1 MTPTLAAGFW
11 GIEHFTP
18 PWDVFYLPLFNLL
31 VGFYHLLFSDFALAI
46 IVFTIVIRTILA
58 PLFIQQIRS
67 QKEMQRMQPL
77 IREVQRK
84 HKGNRAKAQEE
95 TMALYKE
102 HGVNPA
108 SGCLPVVFQLPILW
122 ALYQALIRASNIVSL
137 TADQV
142 KSTDFTALQQ
152 ALPGIQ
158 QVAGSSTQFIAP
170 VSGPCNLPQF
180 GGAFGHFLPLNC
192 QLIDPLHLSS
202 QITTTVPWLVNPFT
216 GIHLDLAQPDH
227 AFAIPILGFGLS
239 FIAVIAAILQFVQ
252 VKMTQ
257 PSPNADD
264 PTSSATSTMTYLFPL
279 LTIFWGGLFASG
291 LILYWVV
298 YTGYLVIQQY
308 TIMGWGNLFP
318 LFGWTPPFARN
329 QLAAVG
335 ALPAPRA
342 PRGGSGS
349 GGSAGPPPSTPAAGQ
364 RADGA
369 DAQGQPSRT
378 GQPQTERRPG
388 GQQRAGGALPR
399 PGRKKRGR
407 KR

>member
-1 MTPTLAAGFW
+1 MTPALAAGFL

-18 PWDVFYLPLFNLL
+18 PWDIFYLPLFNLL
-31 VGFYHLLFSDFALAI
+31 VAFYHLLFSDFALAI

-84 HKGNRAKAQEE
+84 HKGNSSKIAEE
-95 TMALYKE
+95 TQALYRE
-102 HGVNPA
+102 HGVNPLG
-108 SGCLPVVFQLPILW
+108 GCLPLVLQLPLLW
-122 ALYQALIRASNIVSL
+122 ALYQALIRASNIVTLS
-137 TADQV
+137 ADQV
-142 KSTDFTALQQ
+142 KSTDFVALQQ

-158 QVAGSSTQFIAP
+158 QVAGSQTQFIAP
-170 VSGPCNLPQF
+170 ISGACNLPQF
-180 GGAFGHFLPLNC
+180 NGAFTHFLPLNC

-202 QITTTVPWLVNPFT
+202 QITTTVSWLVNPFT
-216 GIHLDLAQPDH
+216 GVHLDLALPDH

-252 VKMTQ
+252 VKMAQ
-257 PSPNADD
+257 PTPNPDD
-264 PTSSATSTMTYLFPL
+264 ATSSATSTMTYLFPL

-298 YTGYLVIQQY
+298 YTAYLVMQQY

-329 QLAAVG
+329 QLVAAGV
-335 ALPAPRA
+335 LPAPRA
-342 PRGGSGS
+342 PTRGSG
-349 GGSAGPPPSTPAAGQ
+349 Q
-364 RADGA
+364 GA
-369 DAQGQPSRT
+369 V
-378 GQPQTERRPG
+378 
-388 GQQRAGGALPR
+388 
-399 PGRKKRGR
+399 GRLIPTQA
-407 KR
+407 